1 MDFETSEIPGSRDF
15 VKDFL
20 EGLNHDNSDPEK
32 TTAYKIA
39 DKMEH
44 YEQLT
49 FADLMRGEKLKY
61 LRGDVYELRI
71 PIKKVNM
78 PSADMVEYASIPFRS
93 IRKRACTDA

>member
-49 FADLMRGEKLKY
+49 FADLMKKEKLKY
-61 LRGDVYELRI
+61 IRREVNELTIRI
-71 PIKKVNM
+71 K
-78 PSADMVEYASIPFRS
+78 
-93 IRKRACTDA
+93 